1 MVVEGASNSV
11 PSVVVEPLV
20 ARRAER
26 VMRGISRVYLDGFFF
41 NNQ

>member
-11 PSVVVEPLV
+11 SSAVVEPLV

-26 VMRGISRVYLDGFFF
+26 VMRGISRVYYLDGFFF
-41 NNQ
+41 